1 LAGVS
6 VVGRSTARVR
16 SDTVRLRSRRARS
29 RATAAFGGAAARCR
43 FAPWADHPLPTRL
56 DTRSPKPVRR
66 RSEWESIDMGIG
78 AGILLIVAG
87 AILTFALN
95 ITIKGID
102 LRVVGWILMLA
113 GVAGLALFFTFWS
126 RRRSARAV
134 AAERDTYE
142 VGEPRV

>member
-1 LAGVS
+1 
-6 VVGRSTARVR
+6 
-16 SDTVRLRSRRARS
+16 
-29 RATAAFGGAAARCR
+29 
-43 FAPWADHPLPTRL
+43 
-56 DTRSPKPVRR
+56 
-66 RSEWESIDMGIG
+66 MGIG

-87 AILTFALN
+87 AIMTFALN
-95 ITIKGID
+95 VTVQGID